1 MKLPAAL
8 SEEEAL
14 DEIRSIAKKNKLER
28 SFIGEGFY
36 GTYMPTVILRNV
48 YENPGWYTG
57 YTPYQ
62 AEISQGRLEGL
73 LNFQTMICDLTG
85 LPIANSSLLDEATAA
100 AEAYHIAH
108 ETCKRKK
115 FFVSQDCHPSHHRRR
130 ARARAPAGRRGGRGR
145 RAHGGLLQ
153 QGVLGR
159 ARAVPQHLR

>member
-62 AEISQGRLEGL
+62 AEISQGRLEGSAELPDHDLRPDRPAHRQL
-73 LNFQTMICDLTG
+73 L
-85 LPIANSSLLDEATAA
+85 AA
-100 AEAYHIAH
+100 GRGH
-108 ETCKRKK
+108 
-115 FFVSQDCHPSHHRRR
+115 
-130 ARARAPAGRRGGRGR
+130 GRRGGVPH
-145 RAHGGLLQ
+145 RA
-153 QGVLGR
+153 
-159 ARAVPQHLR
+159 